1 MNRDDGSMKARVALA
16 AADPADPAG
25 ADEPQSRVVAGI
37 LGVLAILPTL
47 MLSVLMPTMVRATV
61 GVAMNPVQLA
71 ATLLALVLLPA
82 GIALLFWRRRGAF
95 TVFVIAAL
103 FGLAT
108 IGSPFGRI
116 VLGGVMV
123 SVIGAVI
130 AWLRG
135 REPAS
140 R

>member
-1 MNRDDGSMKARVALA
+1 MSHDDRSLPDPMPPA
-16 AADPADPAG
+16 AA
-25 ADEPQSRVVAGI
+25 EPPSRVVAGI

-47 MLSVLMPTMVRATV
+47 MLSVLMPTMVRATR
-61 GVAMNPVQLA
+61 GGDMHPLQLA
-71 ATLLALVLLPA
+71 ATVLALVLLPA

-95 TVFVIAAL
+95 TVFVLATLA
-103 FGLAT
+103 GLAT

-123 SVIGAVI
+123 SVIGAVV
-130 AWLRG
+130 ARLG
-135 REPAS
+135 RRATD